1 MRGDF
6 MEAIKIEEVVKKDG
20 EIKMSG
26 LPLKKGQRVELI
38 VLKEPYAE
46 ESTGSTARNLL
57 KSSMVGLWKDYPPA
71 ISWLNSCSDEIIA
84 LPGFV
89 LMELIQG
96 CKTKTEQQTL
106 STELKTY

>member
-57 KSSMVGLWKDYPPA
+57 KSSMVGLWKDRPIENSA
-71 ISWLNSCSDEIIA
+71 IFARQLRDEAQDRGI
-84 LPGFV
+84 
-89 LMELIQG
+89 
-96 CKTKTEQQTL
+96 
-106 STELKTY
+106 

>member
-46 ESTGSTARNLL
+46 ESTGATARNLL
-57 KSSMVGLWKDYPPA
+57 KSSMVGLWKDRPIENSA
-71 ISWLNSCSDEIIA
+71 IFARQLRDEAQDRGI
-84 LPGFV
+84 
-89 LMELIQG
+89 
-96 CKTKTEQQTL
+96 
-106 STELKTY
+106 

>member
-1 MRGDF
+1 

-57 KSSMVGLWKDYPPA
+57 KSSMVGLWKDRPIENSA
-71 ISWLNSCSDEIIA
+71 IFARQLRDEAQDRGI
-84 LPGFV
+84 
-89 LMELIQG
+89 
-96 CKTKTEQQTL
+96 
-106 STELKTY
+106 